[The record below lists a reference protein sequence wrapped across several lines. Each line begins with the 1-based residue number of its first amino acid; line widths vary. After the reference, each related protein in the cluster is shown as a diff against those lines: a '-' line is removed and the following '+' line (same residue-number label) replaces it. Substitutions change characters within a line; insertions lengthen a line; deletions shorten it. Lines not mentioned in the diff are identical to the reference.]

1 MENKNTA
8 IHIDIEEP
16 RIEQLSNQT
25 SQVISTF
32 DKWYLNTHFEL
43 IEGSIKYNKFTVK
56 CLLCLPKLNLS
67 SESTSVTSNLYKHLR
82 CVHALILKTSPKRIY
97 NEVNQ
102 SLSDVKFENFL
113 LLKFNSQ
120 L

>member
-1 MENKNTA
+1 MKNQNTA
-8 IHIDIEEP
+8 IHIDIEETK
-16 RIEQLSNQT
+16 IEQLSKPT

-32 DKWYLNTHFEL
+32 NKWHLNTHFEL
-43 IEGSIKYNKFTVK
+43 IEGSIKNNKFTVK

-67 SESTSVTSNLYKHLR
+67 SESTSVTSNVYKHLR
-82 CVHALILKTSPKRIY
+82 CVRTSIQKTSPKRKY

>member
-43 IEGSIKYNKFTVK
+43 TE
-56 CLLCLPKLNLS
+56 
-67 SESTSVTSNLYKHLR
+67 
-82 CVHALILKTSPKRIY
+82 
-97 NEVNQ
+97 
-102 SLSDVKFENFL
+102 
-113 LLKFNSQ
+113 
-120 L
+120 